1 MLRKLLKY
9 DLRAGFGILGL
20 LYVGLAGL
28 FLFGLLFKTLD
39 VQQLM
44 MSMVVAMAL
53 VGIAMI
59 ILAIVFVVMRYA
71 KGLFGAE
78 GYLYQALPVGKGA
91 LLASKA
97 ITAYLM
103 LLAGLIGLILSIL
116 GIFQLVDP
124 DILKAILKSFADS
137 GYMAMMIYMLILSLI
152 QLGTTV
158 AAVFASITLA
168 NTRQFLKNNVV
179 FSILFYIA
187 FNMVIGVLELVG
199 ILLIPIG
206 LRFSEAGASL
216 VFETTLG
223 SMLQLGGQVNDP
235 SAVGQVAFGMGSA
248 FVDLAV
254 AVGLLLLTRWLL
266 TKKASVK

>member
-20 LYVGLAGL
+20 LYAGLAGL
-28 FLFGLLFKTLD
+28 FLFGLLFKALE

-44 MSMVVAMAL
+44 MSMVVAMVL

-103 LLAGLIGLILSIL
+103 LLAGIIGLLLSIL
-116 GIFQLVDP
+116 CVFRLVDP
-124 DILKAILKSFADS
+124 GILESILKSFADS
-137 GYMAMMIYMLILSLI
+137 GYMAMTVNMLVLFLI
-152 QLGTTV
+152 QLGTMV
-158 AAVFASITLA
+158 ASIFASITLA
-168 NTRQFLKNNVV
+168 NTRQFMKNNVV
-179 FSILFYIA
+179 FAVLFYIA
-187 FNMVIGVLELVG
+187 LNMIIGVLELAG
-199 ILLIPIG
+199 LLLIPMG
-206 LRFSEAGASL
+206 LRFSDAGASL

-223 SMLQLGGQVNDP
+223 SMLQMGGQMNGSV
-235 SAVGQVAFGMGSA
+235 AAREVAFGMGSA
-248 FVDLAV
+248 FVDLAA

-266 TKKASVK
+266 EKKASVK